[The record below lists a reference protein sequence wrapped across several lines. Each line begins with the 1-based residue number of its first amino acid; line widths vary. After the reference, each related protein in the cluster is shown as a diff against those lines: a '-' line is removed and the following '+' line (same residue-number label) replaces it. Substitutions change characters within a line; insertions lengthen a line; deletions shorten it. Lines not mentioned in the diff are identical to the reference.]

1 MEAVL
6 DNVRTAISI
15 AQQNS
20 VQLTRANLRL
30 DVLEDRL
37 ARALLYMDTS
47 SSSSSSSNDSS
58 LDDSIRQHDAV
69 SNDIGFMIPCTA
81 EVQLEALDE
90 MLKDTANRQWMVRY
104 HAYNLCQVLRNMR
117 VTTEIR
123 MYTFYI
129 AAYHARFSI

>member
-1 MEAVL
+1 METVL
-6 DNVRTAISI
+6 DNVGTAISI

-81 EVQLEALDE
+81 EVQLESLDE
-90 MLKDTANRQWMVRY
+90 MLKDTANRQWTVRY
-104 HAYNLCQVLRNMR
+104 HKYIYIGA
-117 VTTEIR
+117 TT
-123 MYTFYI
+123 MVDNN
-129 AAYHARFSI
+129 ARPCTPETPRHQAPNGLLS